1 MSDMAQDTQ
10 KLSESEAAQQY
21 ADYLDE
27 VCGEVS
33 VAGLSYMTSRV
44 LADVDPI
51 AYRTGF
57 NDWLDAEGIEVVY
70 D

>member
-1 MSDMAQDTQ
+1 MSKEQ
-10 KLSESEAAQQY
+10 EF

-27 VCGEVS
+27 IYGDIDVC
-33 VAGLSYMTSRV
+33 GLSYPASRV

-51 AYRTGF
+51 AYRTAF
-57 NDWLDAEGIEVVY
+57 SDWENEQED